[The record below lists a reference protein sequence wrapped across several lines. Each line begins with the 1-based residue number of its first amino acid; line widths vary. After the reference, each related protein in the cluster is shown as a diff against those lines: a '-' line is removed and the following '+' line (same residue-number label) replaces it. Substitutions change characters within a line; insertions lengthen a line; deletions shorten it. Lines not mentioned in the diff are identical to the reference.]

1 MSNIKTDCVVVGA
14 GASGM
19 MAAGFFSDN
28 AKSRN
33 IILLEKNNTFGKKL
47 LITGKG
53 RCNVTNNCDINTF
66 MSNVVHNGRFLYSA
80 VSSFSPY
87 DTISFFE
94 SLGVA
99 MKTERGN
106 RVFPVSDHS
115 SDILSALKSHCNK
128 KNISFYHGELS
139 DIRIV
144 DGHVASCILKDGTEI
159 ECSSVILATGGKSYP
174 QTGSSGDG
182 YRIAAKLGHTVTH
195 LKPSLVPIDVEESGI
210 CAVLEGLSLKNTA
223 LDLVRNRKSVYSDFG
238 EMVFTSS
245 GLSGPVVLSSSA
257 HAMAGDTIILDLKP
271 ALDEKTLN
279 TRILS
284 DFSKYS
290 NKIFINS
297 LDDLLPKKLIP
308 VIVSLSGID
317 AQKKVN
323 SITKSERASLINCLK
338 NFSFTIKKL
347 RPIEEAIVTSGG
359 VSVKEID
366 PKTMHSKI
374 VEGLFFAGELIDCD
388 AYTGGFNLQIAFS
401 TGRLAGISA
410 AKKYEVL

>member
-1 MSNIKTDCVVVGA
+1 MNIIKTDCVVVGG

-19 MAAGFFSDN
+19 MAAGFFAEN
-28 AKSRN
+28 AKNRK
-33 IILLEKNNTFGKKL
+33 IILIEKNNTFGKKL

-53 RCNVTNNCDINTF
+53 RCNVTNNCDLNTF
-66 MSNVVHNGRFLYSA
+66 MSNVVRNGRFLYSA
-80 VSSFSPY
+80 VSFFSPA
-87 DTISFFE
+87 DTIAFFE
-94 SLGVA
+94 SLGIA
-99 MKTERGN
+99 LKTERGN

-115 SDILSALKSHCNK
+115 SDILNALKNHCNK

-139 DIRIV
+139 DIHTKNGRIT
-144 DGHVASCILKDGTEI
+144 SCVLKDGTEI

-182 YRIAAKLGHTVTH
+182 YRISSNLGHTVTT
-195 LKPSLVPIDVEESGI
+195 LKPSLVPIDVEEASV
-210 CAVLEGLSLKNTA
+210 CAKLEGLSLKNTA
-223 LDLVRNRKSVYSDFG
+223 LTLFRSEKSVYSDFG

-245 GLSGPVVLSSSA
+245 GLSGPIVLSSSA
-257 HAMAGDTIILDLKP
+257 HAVKGDRIVLDLKP
-271 ALDEKTLN
+271 ALDEKTLD

-284 DFSKYS
+284 DFAKYS
-290 NKIFINS
+290 NKNFINA

-308 VIVSLSGID
+308 VIVSVSEID

-323 SITKSERASLINCLK
+323 SITKTERAVLINCLK
-338 NFSFTIKKL
+338 NFSFTVKRL
-347 RPIEEAIVTSGG
+347 RPIEEAIITSGG

-366 PKTMHSKI
+366 PKTMQSKI
-374 VEGLFFAGELIDCD
+374 IEGLYFAGELIDCD